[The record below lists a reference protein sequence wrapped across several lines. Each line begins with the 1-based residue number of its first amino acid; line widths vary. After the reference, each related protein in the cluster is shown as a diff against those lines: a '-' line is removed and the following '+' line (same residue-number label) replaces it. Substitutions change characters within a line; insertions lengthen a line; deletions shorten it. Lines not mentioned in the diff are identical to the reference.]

1 METQQRRVTRQAV
14 AVHRSPWVRALYFAA
29 GVVALVAGGFG
40 VVLPVLP
47 TTPFVLLAA
56 ACFARSSDR
65 FYNAMLNH
73 RIAGPI
79 IADWRE
85 HGAMQRKTKRWAAL
99 MMVLSFGTSLLIM
112 HSFWHRVM
120 LLAMAMVLGFF
131 IWRVPVRPDMPPADP
146 ESTDNVR
153 P

>member
-1 METQQRRVTRQAV
+1 MAPVPPPPDAPVIE
-14 AVHRSPWVRALYFAA
+14 VHRSPVVRGVYFTV
-29 GVVALVAGGFG
+29 GLLALVAGIAG

-65 FYNAMLNH
+65 FYNALLNH

-85 HGAMQRKTKRWAAL
+85 HRAMKRKTKQWALL
-99 MMVLSFGTSLLIM
+99 MMALSFGTSILIM

-120 LLAMAMVLGFF
+120 LLCMALVLGFF
-131 IWRVPVRPDMPPADP
+131 IWLVPIRP
-146 ESTDNVR
+146 E
-153 P
+153 

>member
-1 METQQRRVTRQAV
+1 MPTNKPNELQTHTKRVEL
-14 AVHRSPWVRALYFAA
+14 HRS
-29 GVVALVAGGFG
+29 ALVRG
-40 VVLPVLP
+40 LYLP

-85 HGAMQRKTKRWAAL
+85 HHAMRRKTKQWAAL
-99 MMVLSFGTSLLIM
+99 MMVLSFGTSILVVPTLQLQLFLLG
-112 HSFWHRVM
+112 
-120 LLAMAMVLGFF
+120 MALVLGLF
-131 IWRVPVRPDMPPADP
+131 IWRVPVRP
-146 ESTDNVR
+146 E
-153 P
+153 

>member
-1 METQQRRVTRQAV
+1 MEDTVAARKAPRVE
-14 AVHRSPWVRALYFAA
+14 VHHSPMVRGLYFAA
-29 GVVALVAGGFG
+29 GLCALVAGGLG

-47 TTPFVLLAA
+47 TAPFVLLAA

-85 HGAMQRKTKRWAAL
+85 HGAMKRKTKLWALL
-99 MMVLSFGTSLLIM
+99 MMALSFGTSLLLVPT
-112 HSFWHRVM
+112 FWHRVM
-120 LLAMAMVLGFF
+120 LLGMAAVLVFF
-131 IWRVPVRPDMPPADP
+131 IWRVPTRPDPQRRD
-146 ESTDNVR
+146 V
-153 P
+153 

>member
-1 METQQRRVTRQAV
+1 VQ
-14 AVHRSPWVRALYFAA
+14 VHRSRVVRGLY
-29 GVVALVAGGFG
+29 LVAGILSLAAGIAG
-40 VVLPVLP
+40 AVLPVLP

-85 HGAMQRKTKRWAAL
+85 HRAMKRKTKQWAAL
-99 MMVLSFGTSLLIM
+99 MMALSFGTSMLVVPTM
-112 HSFWHRVM
+112 WHRLM
-120 LLAMAMVLGFF
+120 LLGMALVLGFF
-131 IWRVPVRPDMPPADP
+131 IWRVPVRP
-146 ESTDNVR
+146 E
-153 P
+153 

>member
-1 METQQRRVTRQAV
+1 MNRQRTTPNKASAHQAPLV
-14 AVHRSPWVRALYFAA
+14 QVHRSAVVRGLYFTA
-29 GVVALVAGGFG
+29 GLLALVAGIAG

-65 FYNAMLNH
+65 FYNGLLSH

-85 HGAMQRKTKRWAAL
+85 HRAMKRKTKQWAAL
-99 MMVLSFGTSLLIM
+99 MMVLSFGTSMLVVPTL
-112 HSFWHRVM
+112 WHRIM
-120 LLAMAMVLGFF
+120 LLGMALVLGFF
-131 IWRVPVRPDMPPADP
+131 IWRVPIRP
-146 ESTDNVR
+146 E
-153 P
+153 

>member
-1 METQQRRVTRQAV
+1 
-14 AVHRSPWVRALYFAA
+14 VRGLYFTA
-29 GVVALVAGGFG
+29 GILALIAGGFG

-65 FYNAMLNH
+65 FYNGMLNH

-85 HGAMQRKTKRWAAL
+85 YGAMKRKTKGWAVL
-99 MMVLSFGTSLLIM
+99 MMALSFGTSMLIVPSM
-112 HSFWHRVM
+112 WHRVM
-120 LLAMAMVLGFF
+120 LLGLALVLGFF
-131 IWRVPVRPDMPPADP
+131 IWRVPVRP
-146 ESTDNVR
+146 E
-153 P
+153 

>member
-1 METQQRRVTRQAV
+1 MPTNKPNELQTHTKRVEL
-14 AVHRSPWVRALYFAA
+14 HRSALVRGLYLVA
-29 GVVALVAGGFG
+29 GILALVAGVAGAL
-40 VVLPVLP
+40 LPVLP

-85 HGAMQRKTKRWAAL
+85 HHAMRRKTKQWAAL
-99 MMVLSFGTSLLIM
+99 MMVLSFGTSILVVPTLQLQLFLLG
-112 HSFWHRVM
+112 
-120 LLAMAMVLGFF
+120 MALVLGLF
-131 IWRVPVRPDMPPADP
+131 IWRVPVHP
-146 ESTDNVR
+146 E
-153 P
+153 

>member
-1 METQQRRVTRQAV
+1 MEI
-14 AVHRSPWVRALYFAA
+14 HRSPLVRGLYFAA
-29 GVVALVAGGFG
+29 GIIALIAGGFG

-65 FYNAMLNH
+65 FYNGMLNH

-85 HGAMQRKTKRWAAL
+85 YGAMKRKTKRWAAL
-99 MMVLSFGTSLLIM
+99 MMALSFGTSMLVVPT
-112 HSFWHRVM
+112 HWHRLM
-120 LLAMAMVLGFF
+120 LLCMALVLGFF
-131 IWRVPVRPDMPPADP
+131 IWRVPVRQ
-146 ESTDNVR
+146 E
-153 P
+153 

>member
-1 METQQRRVTRQAV
+1 VSTPIASEPSPAAAAPVQ
-14 AVHRSPWVRALYFAA
+14 VHRSRVVRGLY
-29 GVVALVAGGFG
+29 LVAGILSLAAGIAG
-40 VVLPVLP
+40 AVRPVLP

-85 HGAMQRKTKRWAAL
+85 HRAMKRKTKQWAAL
-99 MMVLSFGTSLLIM
+99 MMALSFGTSMLVVPTM
-112 HSFWHRVM
+112 WHRLM
-120 LLAMAMVLGFF
+120 LLGMALVLGFF
-131 IWRVPVRPDMPPADP
+131 IWRVPVRP
-146 ESTDNVR
+146 E
-153 P
+153 

>member
-1 METQQRRVTRQAV
+1 MSTPIASEPSPPAAAPVQ
-14 AVHRSPWVRALYFAA
+14 VHRSRVVRGLY
-29 GVVALVAGGFG
+29 LVAGILSLAAGIAG
-40 VVLPVLP
+40 AVLPVLP

-85 HGAMQRKTKRWAAL
+85 HRAMKRKTKQWAAL
-99 MMVLSFGTSLLIM
+99 MMALSFGTSMLVVPAM
-112 HSFWHRVM
+112 WHRLM
-120 LLAMAMVLGFF
+120 LLGMALVLGFF
-131 IWRVPVRPDMPPADP
+131 IWRVPVRP
-146 ESTDNVR
+146 E
-153 P
+153 

>member
-1 METQQRRVTRQAV
+1 MSTPTEPESPTPATATVQ
-14 AVHRSPWVRALYFAA
+14 VHRSRLVRGLY
-29 GVVALVAGGFG
+29 LVAGILSLAAGIAG
-40 VVLPVLP
+40 AVLPILP

-85 HGAMQRKTKRWAAL
+85 HRAMKRKTKQWAAL
-99 MMVLSFGTSLLIM
+99 LMALSFGTSMLIVPQP
-112 HSFWHRVM
+112 WHRLM
-120 LLAMAMVLGFF
+120 LLGMALVLGFF
-131 IWRVPVRPDMPPADP
+131 IWRVPIRP
-146 ESTDNVR
+146 E
-153 P
+153 

>member
-1 METQQRRVTRQAV
+1 MEDSVAARKAPRVEVHHSPMVRR
-14 AVHRSPWVRALYFAA
+14 LYFAA
-29 GVVALVAGGFG
+29 GLCALVAGGLG

-47 TTPFVLLAA
+47 TAPFVLLAA

-85 HGAMQRKTKRWAAL
+85 HGAMKRKTKLWALL
-99 MMVLSFGTSLLIM
+99 MMALSFGTSLLLVPT
-112 HSFWHRVM
+112 FWHRVM
-120 LLAMAMVLGFF
+120 LLGMAAVLVFF
-131 IWRVPVRPDMPPADP
+131 IWRVPTRPDPQRRD
-146 ESTDNVR
+146 V
-153 P
+153 